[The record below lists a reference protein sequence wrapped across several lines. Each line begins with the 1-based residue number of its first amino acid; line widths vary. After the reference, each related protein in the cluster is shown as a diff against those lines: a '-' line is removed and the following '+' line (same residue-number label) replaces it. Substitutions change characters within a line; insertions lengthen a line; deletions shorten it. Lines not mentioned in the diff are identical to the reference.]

1 MKRALLALSM
11 LAQAV
16 GAEPGDLSVYAVNY
30 PLAYFAERVAGTH
43 ADVVLPV
50 PPGVD
55 PAYWTPDVATIGRI
69 QEAEVLLLNG
79 AYYAKWLQRA
89 SLRIS
94 RTVDT
99 SAKFRDRYLPLQDS
113 VTHSHGPAGEH
124 AHTGA
129 AFTTW
134 LDFEQAALQAEA
146 IAEAL
151 GRRRPALRSTFQK
164 NYEALAKDLAALDAE
179 LKAVNS
185 TRPLLASHPVYQY
198 LARRYGLNLKSVH
211 WEPGS
216 VPDDAQWSE
225 LESLLASHPAGWMI
239 WEGVPDPETE
249 RRLRERGIRS
259 LVFDPAANRPDEG
272 DFLSVMRRNVDDL
285 AAAFR

>member
-1 MKRALLALSM
+1 MRRALLALSIF
-11 LAQAV
+11 AQAV

-30 PLAYFAERVAGTH
+30 PLAYFAGRVAGTH

-55 PAYWTPDVATIGRI
+55 PAYWTPDVATIGPI
-69 QEAEVLLLNG
+69 QEADVLLLNG
-79 AYYAKWLQRA
+79 AYYAKWLQWA

-99 SAKFRDRYLPLQDS
+99 SAQFRDRYLPLQDS
-113 VTHSHGPAGEH
+113 LTHRHGPSGEH
-124 AHTGA
+124 AHTGV
-129 AFTTW
+129 AFTIW
-134 LDFEQAALQAEA
+134 LDFEQAALQASA

-151 GRRRPALRSTFQK
+151 ARRRPALRSTFQK

-179 LKAVNS
+179 LKAVVS
-185 TRPLLASHPVYQY
+185 TQPLLASHPVYQY

-211 WEPGS
+211 WEPDS

-225 LESLLASHPAGWMI
+225 LESLLASHPAEWMI

-272 DFLSVMRRNVDDL
+272 DFLNVMRRNVGSL
-285 AAAFR
+285 GKAFR

>member
-1 MKRALLALSM
+1 MKRALLALSL

-30 PLAYFAERVAGTH
+30 PLAYFAERVAGEH

-69 QEAEVLLLNG
+69 QEADVLLLNG
-79 AYYAKWLQRA
+79 AYYAKWLQWA

-99 SAKFRDRYLPLQDS
+99 STEFRDRYLPLQDS

-164 NYEALAKDLAALDAE
+164 NYEALAKDLVALDAE
-179 LKAVNS
+179 LKAAVS
-185 TRPLLASHPVYQY
+185 TRPLLSSHPVYQY

-211 WEPGS
+211 WEPDS

-239 WEGVPDPETE
+239 WEGAPNPETE
-249 RRLRERGIRS
+249 RRLREMGIRS
-259 LVFDPAANRPDEG
+259 LVFDPCANRPEQG

>member
-1 MKRALLALSM
+1 MRRALLALSM

-16 GAEPGDLSVYAVNY
+16 GAEPGDLSVYAVTY

-55 PAYWTPDVATIGRI
+55 PAYWTPDVTTIGRI
-69 QEAEVLLLNG
+69 QEADVLLLNG
-79 AYYAKWLQRA
+79 AYYAKWLQWA

-99 SAKFRDRYLPLQDS
+99 SAQFRDRYLPLQDS
-113 VTHSHGPAGEH
+113 LTHSHGPAGEH

-164 NYEALAKDLAALDAE
+164 NYEALAQDLAALDAE
-179 LKAVNS
+179 LKTVVS

-211 WEPGS
+211 WEPDS

-225 LESLLASHPAGWMI
+225 LESLMASHPARWMI
-239 WEGVPDPETE
+239 WEGVPNPETE
-249 RRLRERGIRS
+249 RRLRQMGIRS
-259 LVFDPAANRPDEG
+259 LVFDPCANRPEQG

-285 AAAFR
+285 AVAFR

>member
-16 GAEPGDLSVYAVNY
+16 GAESDDLSVYAVNY

-55 PAYWTPDVATIGRI
+55 PAYWTPDVATIARI
-69 QEAEVLLLNG
+69 QEADLLLLNG
-79 AYYAKWLQRA
+79 AHYAKWLQWV

-99 SAKFRDRYLPLQDS
+99 TAKFRDRYLPLQDS
-113 VTHSHGPAGEH
+113 LTHSHGPAGEH
-124 AHTGA
+124 AHGGT

-134 LDFEQAALQAEA
+134 LDFQQAALQASA

-151 GRRRPALRSTFQK
+151 GRKRPALRSTFQK
-164 NYEALAKDLAALDAE
+164 NYGALAKDLAALDTE
-179 LKAVNS
+179 LKAAVS

-211 WEPGS
+211 WEPDS
-216 VPDDAQWSE
+216 IPNDAQWSE
-225 LESLLASHPAGWMI
+225 LESLLASHPAEWMI

-249 RRLRERGIRS
+249 RRLRQMGIRS
-259 LVFDPAANRPDEG
+259 LVFDPCANRPDEG
-272 DFLSVMRRNVDDL
+272 DFLTVMRRNVDDL
-285 AAAFR
+285 AAAFQ

>member
-11 LAQAV
+11 LVQAV

-79 AYYAKWLQRA
+79 AYYAKWLQWA

-99 SAKFRDRYLPLQDS
+99 SAQFRDRYLPLQDS
-113 VTHSHGPAGEH
+113 LTHSHGPAGEH

-179 LKAVNS
+179 LKAVVS

-225 LESLLASHPAGWMI
+225 LESVMASHPAGWMI

-249 RRLRERGIRS
+249 RRLQEKGIRS
-259 LVFDPAANRPDEG
+259 LVFDPCANRPEQG

-285 AAAFR
+285 AAAFQ